1 MQDIRRWNLVLLRLW
16 SPPQKSL
23 NKLPETSHKSKL
35 KDSKLKTLTQHP
47 AINKPLQAYAKQE
60 YNTPL
65 LVLRET
71 WAGFGRHNV
80 MSLSASLSFY
90 ALFALIPL
98 MLLMFFLLSHLIVSS
113 DYAIVKLAIITGNI
127 MPEFSSKIMVEV
139 YGASQTKAAWGALG
153 IFILLWTITP
163 LASAMR
169 SSFYTIASTVEARSF
184 IKRKLKDALSVL
196 GILLLFFIFTS
207 AGFVIE
213 KAVRFLA
220 GHLSN
225 TQLNLVGGTITLLV
239 TTLIISVFYKIF
251 LPIRVVFVHLLAG
264 ALLTAILWLLMRPA
278 FGLFLSLNQNYGA
291 VFGSMKNMFVSITWL
306 YLNFAVFL
314 LGSELIA
321 TLRKK
326 DVLLLRGLFDDTPNK
341 ANYIEALMQRY
352 GVVLHHGE
360 YVFERGNTERNL
372 YYLAEGKVN
381 LTNGDKILRELD
393 ADDYFGEMAI
403 LTQKPTTANAVVAS
417 EEARIIVIYAEN
429 IDTMLADEPRVAMQ
443 LLKRMA
449 SRVQNSYT

>member
-1 MQDIRRWNLVLLRLW
+1 MVDTQN
-16 SPPQKSL
+16 SSNSKA
-23 NKLPETSHKSKL
+23 SKL
-35 KDSKLKTLTQHP
+35 KNLAQHP
-47 AINKPLQAYAKQE
+47 VLHKPLQAYAKQE
-60 YNTPL
+60 YATPL

-71 WAGFGRHNV
+71 LSGFVRHNV

-98 MLLMFFLLSHLIVSS
+98 MLLMFFLLSHLIFSS
-113 DYAIVKLAIITGNI
+113 DYAIVKLAILTGNL

-139 YGASQTKAAWGALG
+139 YNATQTKAAWGAVGVLV
-153 IFILLWTITP
+153 LLWAITP

-169 SSFYTIASTVEARSF
+169 SSFYTISSMVEAPSF
-184 IKRKLKDALSVL
+184 IKRKFKDMLSVV
-196 GILLLFFIFTS
+196 GILLLFFLFTS

-213 KAVRFLA
+213 NVVRFLA
-220 GHLSN
+220 THLAES
-225 TQLNLVGGTITLLV
+225 QLNVIGGIITLMV
-239 TTLIISVFYKIF
+239 TAVLIGVFYKIF
-251 LPIRVVFVHLLAG
+251 FPMRVAFVHILLG
-264 ALLTAILWLLMRPA
+264 ALLTALLWLVMRPA

-326 DVLLLRGLFDDTPNK
+326 DVLLLKGLFDGAPNK
-341 ANYIEALMQRY
+341 ANYIETLMQRY
-352 GVVLHHGE
+352 GVVLHKGE

-372 YYLAEGKVN
+372 YYLVEGKVN
-381 LTNGDKILRELD
+381 LTQGEKVMRELS

-403 LTQKPTTANAVVAS
+403 LTQKPTTSNAIVAS
-417 EEARIIVIYAEN
+417 DEARIIVIYAEN

-443 LLKRMA
+443 ILKQMA
-449 SRVQNSYT
+449 SRVQNSYN

>member
-1 MQDIRRWNLVLLRLW
+1 MA
-16 SPPQKSL
+16 
-23 NKLPETSHKSKL
+23 ETEKISEKRHSKL
-35 KDSKLKTLTQHP
+35 KNLRQHP
-47 AINKPLQAYAKQE
+47 ALHKPLQAYAKQE
-60 YNTPL
+60 YATPL

-71 WAGFGRHNV
+71 WAGFVRHNV

-113 DYAIVKLAIITGNI
+113 DYAIVKLAIISGNI
-127 MPEFSSKIMVEV
+127 MPELSSKIMVEV
-139 YGASQTKAAWGALG
+139 YGASQTKAALG
-153 IFILLWTITP
+153 VIGIIVLLWTITP

-169 SSFYTIASTVEARSF
+169 ASFYTIASTTTEIPSF
-184 IKRKLKDALSVL
+184 IKRKFRDVLSVL
-196 GILLLFFIFTS
+196 GILLLFFVFTS

-220 GHLSN
+220 THLN
-225 TQLNLVGGTITLLV
+225 TSQLNVAGAIITLLI
-239 TTLIISVFYKIF
+239 TTLLISIFYKIF
-251 LPIRVVFVHLLAG
+251 FPVRVAFVHLVAG

-278 FGLFLSLNQNYGA
+278 FGLFLSLNQNFGA
-291 VFGSMKNMFVSITWL
+291 VFGGMKNMFVSITWL

-326 DVLLLRGLFDDTPNK
+326 DVLLLRGLFDDVPNK
-341 ANYIEALMQRY
+341 ANYIETLMQRY
-352 GVVLHHGE
+352 GVILHQGE

-372 YYLAEGKVN
+372 YYLVDGAVN
-381 LTNGDKILRELD
+381 LTNAGKILRALE

-417 EEARIIVIYAEN
+417 QEARIIVIYAEN

-449 SRVQNSYT
+449 SRVQNSYI

>member
-1 MQDIRRWNLVLLRLW
+1 MA
-16 SPPQKSL
+16 
-23 NKLPETSHKSKL
+23 ETEKISEKKHSKL
-35 KDSKLKTLTQHP
+35 KNLRQHP
-47 AINKPLQAYAKQE
+47 ALHKPLQAYAKQE
-60 YNTPL
+60 YATPL

-71 WAGFGRHNV
+71 WAGFVRHNV

-139 YGASQTKAAWGALG
+139 YGASQAKAALG
-153 IFILLWTITP
+153 VIGIIVLLWTITP

-169 SSFYTIASTVEARSF
+169 SSFYTISSMVEMPSF
-184 IKRKLKDALSVL
+184 IKRKFKDALSVL

-207 AGFVIE
+207 AGFIIE
-213 KAVRFLA
+213 KTVRFLA
-220 GHLSN
+220 SHLS
-225 TQLNLVGGTITLLV
+225 TPQLNVVGSIITLLV
-239 TTLIISVFYKIF
+239 TSLLIGIFYKIF
-251 LPIRVVFVHLLAG
+251 LPMRVAFVHIVAG

-314 LGSELIA
+314 LGSELIV

-326 DVLLLRGLFDDTPNK
+326 DVLLLRGLFDDAPNK

-352 GVVLHHGE
+352 GVILHQGE

-372 YYLAEGKVN
+372 YYLVEGQVN
-381 LTNGDKILRELD
+381 LTNAGKILRALE

-417 EEARIIVIYAEN
+417 EEACIIVIYAEN
-429 IDTMLADEPRVAMQ
+429 IDSMLADEPRVAMQ

-449 SRVQNSYT
+449 SRVQNSYI

>member
-1 MQDIRRWNLVLLRLW
+1 MA
-16 SPPQKSL
+16 
-23 NKLPETSHKSKL
+23 ETEKISEKKHSKL
-35 KDSKLKTLTQHP
+35 KNLRQHP
-47 AINKPLQAYAKQE
+47 ALHKPLQAYAKQE
-60 YNTPL
+60 YATPL

-71 WAGFGRHNV
+71 WAGFVRHNV

-98 MLLMFFLLSHLIVSS
+98 MLLMLFLLSHLIVSS

-139 YGASQTKAAWGALG
+139 YGASQAKAALG
-153 IFILLWTITP
+153 VIGIIVLLWTITP

-169 SSFYTIASTVEARSF
+169 SSFYTISSMVEMPSF
-184 IKRKLKDALSVL
+184 IKRKFKDALSVL

-207 AGFVIE
+207 AGFIIE
-213 KAVRFLA
+213 KTVRFLA
-220 GHLSN
+220 SHLS
-225 TQLNLVGGTITLLV
+225 TPQLNVVGGIITLLV
-239 TTLIISVFYKIF
+239 TSLLIGIFYKIF
-251 LPIRVVFVHLLAG
+251 LPMRVAFVHIVAG

-314 LGSELIA
+314 LGSELIV

-326 DVLLLRGLFDDTPNK
+326 DVLLLRGLFDDAPNK

-352 GVVLHHGE
+352 GVILHQGE

-372 YYLAEGKVN
+372 YYLVDGAVN
-381 LTNGDKILRELD
+381 LSNGGKILRALE

-417 EEARIIVIYAEN
+417 EEACIIVIYAEN

-449 SRVQNSYT
+449 SRVQNSYI

>member
-1 MQDIRRWNLVLLRLW
+1 MA
-16 SPPQKSL
+16 
-23 NKLPETSHKSKL
+23 ETEKISEKKHSKL
-35 KDSKLKTLTQHP
+35 KNLRQHP
-47 AINKPLQAYAKQE
+47 ALHKPLQAYAKQE
-60 YNTPL
+60 YATPL

-71 WAGFGRHNV
+71 WAGFVRHNV

-139 YGASQTKAAWGALG
+139 YGASQAKAALG
-153 IFILLWTITP
+153 VIGIIVLLWTITP

-169 SSFYTIASTVEARSF
+169 SSFYTISSMVEMPSF
-184 IKRKLKDALSVL
+184 IKRKFKDALSVL

-207 AGFVIE
+207 AGFIIE
-213 KAVRFLA
+213 KTVRFLA
-220 GHLSN
+220 SHLS
-225 TQLNLVGGTITLLV
+225 TPQLNVVGGIITLLV
-239 TTLIISVFYKIF
+239 TSLLIGIFYKIF
-251 LPIRVVFVHLLAG
+251 LPMRVAFVHIVAG

-314 LGSELIA
+314 LGSELIV

-326 DVLLLRGLFDDTPNK
+326 DVLLLRGLFDDAPNK

-352 GVVLHHGE
+352 GVILHQGE

-372 YYLAEGKVN
+372 YYLVDGAVN
-381 LTNGDKILRELD
+381 LSNGGKILRALE

-449 SRVQNSYT
+449 SRVQNSYI

>member
-1 MQDIRRWNLVLLRLW
+1 MA
-16 SPPQKSL
+16 
-23 NKLPETSHKSKL
+23 ETEKISEKKHSKL
-35 KDSKLKTLTQHP
+35 KNLRQHP
-47 AINKPLQAYAKQE
+47 ALHKPLQAYAKQE
-60 YNTPL
+60 YATPL

-71 WAGFGRHNV
+71 WAGFVRHNV

-139 YGASQTKAAWGALG
+139 YGASQAKAALG
-153 IFILLWTITP
+153 VIGIIVLLWTITP

-169 SSFYTIASTVEARSF
+169 SSFYTISSMVEMPSF
-184 IKRKLKDALSVL
+184 IKRKFKDALSVL

-207 AGFVIE
+207 AGFIIE
-213 KAVRFLA
+213 KTVRFLA
-220 GHLSN
+220 SHLS
-225 TQLNLVGGTITLLV
+225 TPQLNVVGGIITLLV
-239 TTLIISVFYKIF
+239 TSLLIGIFYKIF
-251 LPIRVVFVHLLAG
+251 LPMRVAFVHIVAG

-314 LGSELIA
+314 LGSELIV

-326 DVLLLRGLFDDTPNK
+326 DVLLLRGLFDDAPNK

-352 GVVLHHGE
+352 GVILHQGE

-372 YYLAEGKVN
+372 YYLVDGAVN
-381 LTNGDKILRELD
+381 LSNGGKILRALE

-403 LTQKPTTANAVVAS
+403 LTQKPTAANAVVAS

-449 SRVQNSYT
+449 SRVQNSYI